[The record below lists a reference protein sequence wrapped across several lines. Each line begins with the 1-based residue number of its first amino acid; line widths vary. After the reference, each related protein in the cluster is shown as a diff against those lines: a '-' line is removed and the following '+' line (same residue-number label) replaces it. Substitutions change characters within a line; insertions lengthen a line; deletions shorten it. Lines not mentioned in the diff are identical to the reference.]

1 MEITL
6 FQGILLAVMALLIGI
21 DFWLEAFFV
30 FRPII
35 VATLTGWIIGDLR
48 LGIIAGGLTELTFAG
63 LTPAGGTQPP
73 NPVLAGVM
81 TVVLAHTTGTSP
93 EAAIGLALPFSFLM
107 QYIILFYYSSFTVF
121 ATSSDRYAAEGNIN
135 GIKRNGLYATLIV
148 GVTYAIVV
156 FLSAYAAQDAMKALV
171 NSFPSW
177 LSHGFEIAGGIL
189 PAIGFGMLLRT
200 MLKAQYVPYLI
211 VGFVLA
217 NFIHYSNLLP
227 IAAIGAAL
235 ALVTYFND
243 TKDDER
249 FAKIESNIQGGGDD
263 DGI

>member
-6 FQGILLAVMALLIGI
+6 TQGILLAIMAFIVGV
-21 DFWLEAFFV
+21 DFWLEAVFI

-35 VATLTGWIIGDLR
+35 VATLTGFIIGNPT

-73 NPVLAGVM
+73 NPVLAGIM
-81 TVVLAHTTGTSP
+81 TVVLAHTTGTTP
-93 EAAIGLALPFSFLM
+93 EQAIGLALPFSFLM
-107 QYIILFYYSSFTVF
+107 QYVILFYYSSFAVF
-121 ATSSDRYAAEGNIN
+121 AVSSDKYAAVGDTK
-135 GIKRNGLYATLIV
+135 GIIRNGLYATLIV
-148 GVTYAIVV
+148 GFTYSIVV
-156 FLSAYAAQDAMKALV
+156 FLSAFAAQDAMRSLV
-171 NSFPSW
+171 NGFPEW
-177 LSHGFEIAGGIL
+177 LSHGFSVAGGIL
-189 PAIGFGMLLRT
+189 PAVGFGMLLRT

-217 NFIHYSNLLP
+217 NFIEYTNLLP
-227 IAAIGAAL
+227 IAAIGTAI

-243 TKDDER
+243 TKQEKL
-249 FAKIESNIQGGGDD
+249 AAQAINYQGGAE